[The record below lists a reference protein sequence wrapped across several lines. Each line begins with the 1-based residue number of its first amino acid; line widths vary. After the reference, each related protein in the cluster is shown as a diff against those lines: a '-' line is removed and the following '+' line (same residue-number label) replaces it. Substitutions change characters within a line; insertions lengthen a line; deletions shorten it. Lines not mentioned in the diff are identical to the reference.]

1 MFFKCGVVKNWILW
15 SFRDIKLCLSRICWI
30 FFDWCN
36 KGGETKWFWS
46 FPKVIWE
53 SGVILSQFSSHPGR
67 KNICYF
73 ILLITWKQSLSNST
87 QTYKLDLTSIP
98 FPAPYVKLFCPFPWP
113 WSTLQLMI
121 KTKGNANILAN

>member
-1 MFFKCGVVKNWILW
+1 MWSCEKIESYGALEILNYVCQEFVGYFLTDVTRAVKPNDFEVFLK
-15 SFRDIKLCLSRICWI
+15 S
-30 FFDWCN
+30 
-36 KGGETKWFWS
+36 
-46 FPKVIWE
+46 
-53 SGVILSQFSSHPGR
+53 SGSLVLILSQFSSQPGR

-113 WSTLQLMI
+113 WSTLQMMI
-121 KTKGNANILAN
+121 KIEGNANILAN